1 MLSLR
6 TVLVLLSTLAAIETV
21 AQEVE
26 LPPSAP
32 ARQAPRADGQ
42 WIPFTIEALGNAS
55 LSTNRVV
62 EGELIHYYVSP
73 YFVVDLETYKMGVAT
88 ECQGKSASDT
98 AKAVLSFELPSNVVN
113 DEIEYHIATERHEA
127 SKPVLSPYPFGLFLL
142 YSGNFTSLDEV
153 NGTIRWSSPPN
164 AGEKIK
170 EGFIAPS
177 NAFDFTKYEIDIL
190 DSCGTLEALGRGN
203 GDFQASIFTAV
214 PDTKTKTFTVSY
226 AAVATAE
233 AIENLTM
240 NQRQT
245 GMIEVTSSSGSK
257 SKGLNLGFFS
267 SGKSTSDGKIRHLDS
282 RRRAVTANVVESV
295 IRDVSQTII
304 VKRVRDS
311 TDENTADEIETKL
324 LDTVLK
330 NVDQTEA
337 TINKISDEQ
346 YEIVSEFTEELTAVS
361 KQDAELLIKSLNKP
375 EFTARKNVSGEFA
388 GVKGQSD
395 TDTTIKSENQIDLGE
410 KGTDWVP
417 TKVTLYL
424 VGEADLRK
432 KLVAIFEDVAVL
444 DTTKI
449 QRVDLIPLPRT
460 LASVFVGPRK
470 EVLSTKT
477 KNLRK
482 VLFKDG
488 KKTTRTVFCL
498 PPETIPKG
506 EKADTRQ
513 VIYPGDKP
521 QEVTGSGGTECAK
534 AGFCYRPGDKCLSF
548 EKAGGCL
555 INIDWVEWY
564 RKRQDS
570 ANLAVSN
577 KDICRKPGT
586 AR

>member
-6 TVLVLLSTLAAIETV
+6 TVLALLMTLSFTETA

-26 LPPSAP
+26 LPTSAP
-32 ARQAPRADGQ
+32 ARQAPRADAQ

-73 YFVVDLETYKMGVAT
+73 YFVFDVEAYKTSVAT

-98 AKAVLSFELPSNVVN
+98 ATAVLSFELASNAVN
-113 DEIEYHIATERHEA
+113 DEIEYHIATERDET

-142 YSGNFTSLDEV
+142 YSGNFSSLDKV

-170 EGFIAPS
+170 EGFVAPS

-214 PDTKTKTFTVSY
+214 PDTKTRTFTVSY

-233 AIENLTM
+233 AIQNLTM
-240 NQRQT
+240 NQRQS

-257 SKGLNLGFFS
+257 SKGLNLGVFS
-267 SGKSTSDGKIRHLDS
+267 SGKSSSNGKIRHLDS
-282 RRRAVTANVVESV
+282 RRRAVSANVVESV

-311 TDENTADEIETKL
+311 TDENTADEIENKL

-330 NVDQTEA
+330 NADQTEA
-337 TINKISDEQ
+337 SIQKISDEQ
-346 YEIVSEFTEELTAVS
+346 YELVSDITEELTKIS

-375 EFTARKNVSGEFA
+375 ELAARKNVSGEFA

-395 TDTTIKSENQIDLGE
+395 TDTTVKNETQIEVGE
-410 KGTDWVP
+410 KGSDWVP

-444 DTTKI
+444 DTKKI
-449 QRVDLIPLPRT
+449 QRVSLIPLPRT
-460 LASVFVGPRK
+460 LTSVFAGPRK

-498 PPETIPKG
+498 PPETTPRG
-506 EKADTRQ
+506 EKVDTM
-513 VIYPGDKP
+513 IYPADKSP
-521 QEVTGSGGTECAK
+521 EITGSGGTECAK

-548 EKAGGCL
+548 EKAGSCL

-564 RKRQDS
+564 KKRQDS

-577 KDICRKPGT
+577 RDICKKPGT
-586 AR
+586 TP